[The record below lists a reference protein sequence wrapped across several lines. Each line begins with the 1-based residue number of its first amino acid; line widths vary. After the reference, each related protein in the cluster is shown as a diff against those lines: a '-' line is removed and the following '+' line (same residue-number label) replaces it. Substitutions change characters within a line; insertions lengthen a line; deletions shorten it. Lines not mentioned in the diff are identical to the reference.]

1 MTAQLLPLVLELKFC
16 VVLMEAVKPV
26 EMNVLP
32 NTFAML
38 RKVLAIVARMVCALI
53 RVISVC
59 KELLAWPGL

>member
-1 MTAQLLPLVLELKFC
+1 MIVHLLPLVLEVKFC
-16 VVLMEAVKPV
+16 VVLMEAVKPL

-38 RKVLAIVARMVCALI
+38 PKVMAIVARMVCASI